1 MKRRDWTLT
10 DVELFAIVVLV
21 AVAAILGII
30 WYTLT
35 HLHE

>member
-30 WYTLT
+30 WYTVN
-35 HLHE
+35 HLHD